1 MGRRKGVSVRQRRVS
16 AELRTWRIKRGL
28 SCKDVARALG
38 WSESK
43 VSRMETGERGLYED
57 DVSAILGF
65 LRVPAEIRQELMNLV
80 RAGNERNWHEISGD
94 DAPISRLLRDLIRFE
109 SEATAIYNFEPLLL
123 PGLVQTAEYTRTL
136 MRKSALT
143 RTGPEIESMV
153 AVRMNRQRVLDRAD
167 PPHLSLVI
175 DEMALRRTMGDPA
188 VMVGQLQHLLAA
200 SARRHISIQVL
211 PFDAEAAIAMQG
223 PLIMLDCPD
232 QPTLCFEES
241 RSTSTFLEDEELV
254 GRARLA
260 WKRLSA
266 AAHSQEDSRQLIVE
280 FASQLRGTT

>member
-28 SCKDVARALG
+28 SCKDVASALG

-80 RAGNERNWHEISGD
+80 RAGNERNWHEISG
-94 DAPISRLLRDLIRFE
+94 APNSKLLRDLTRFE
-109 SEATAIYNFEPLLL
+109 IEATAIYNFEPLLL
-123 PGLVQTAEYTRTL
+123 PGLVQTAEYARTLIRKDSSTRTEQ
-136 MRKSALT
+136 
-143 RTGPEIESMV
+143 EIESMV
-153 AVRMNRQRVLDRAD
+153 AVRINRQRVLDRAD
-167 PPHLSLVI
+167 PPHLRLI
-175 DEMALRRTMGDPA
+175 IEEMALRRSMDDPA
-188 VMVGQLQHLLAA
+188 MMMGQLQHLLAA
-200 SARRHISIQVL
+200 SARRHIRIQVL
-211 PFDAEAAIAMQG
+211 PFDAETAVAMLG
-223 PLIMLDCPD
+223 PLIILECPD
-232 QPTLCFEES
+232 QPTLCYEDS
-241 RSTSTFLEDEELV
+241 RSTSAFLEDEELI

-266 AAHSQEDSRQLIVE
+266 AAHSEEDSRQLIAE
-280 FASQLRGTT
+280 FASRLRGGM

>member
-16 AELRTWRIKRGL
+16 AELRAWRIKRGL
-28 SCKDVARALG
+28 SCKDVATALG

-43 VSRMETGERGLYED
+43 VSRMETGERGLYDD

-65 LRVPAEIRQELMNLV
+65 LRVPAEIRQELMDLV
-80 RAGNERNWHEISGD
+80 RAGVERNWHEIGG

-136 MRKSALT
+136 IRKAAPN
-143 RTGPEIESMV
+143 RTEHEIEGRVS
-153 AVRMNRQRVLDRAD
+153 VRMKRQLVLNRID
-167 PPHLSLVI
+167 PPRLSLI
-175 DEMALRRTMGDPA
+175 IEEMALRRTMDDPTM
-188 VMVGQLQHLLAA
+188 MVGQLQHLLAA

-223 PLIMLDCPD
+223 TLIMLECPD

-241 RSTSTFLEDEELV
+241 RSTSTFLEDDAFID
-254 GRARLA
+254 RARLA
-260 WKRLSA
+260 WKKLSA
-266 AAHSQEDSRQLIVE
+266 AACSEEDSRQLIAE
-280 FASQLRGTT
+280 LSSKLRGAM

>member
-80 RAGNERNWHEISGD
+80 RAGNERNWHEIGG

-109 SEATAIYNFEPLLL
+109 TEATVIYNYEPLLL
-123 PGLVQTAEYTRTL
+123 PGLAQTADYARAL
-136 MRKSALT
+136 MEAFPGRIST
-143 RTGPEIESMV
+143 EMIEGMV
-153 AVRMNRQRVLDRAD
+153 ATRMGRQRVLDRAN
-167 PPHLSLVI
+167 PPQLSLI
-175 DEMALRRTMGDPA
+175 IEEMALRRTMGAPE
-188 VMVGQLQHLLAA
+188 MMYRQLQHLLATA
-200 SARRHISIQVL
+200 ARRNVSLRVL
-211 PFDAEAAIAMQG
+211 PFDAEAAVATQG
-223 PLIMLDCPD
+223 SLIILDCPD

-241 RSTSTFLEDEELV
+241 RSTAAFLEDEEFI
-254 GRARLA
+254 GMARLA
-260 WKRLSA
+260 WKKLSVA
-266 AAHSQEDSRQLIVE
+266 AWSDEDSRQLVAE
-280 FASQLRGTT
+280 LASKLRN

>member
-57 DVSAILGF
+57 DVSAILGY
-65 LRVPAEIRQELMNLV
+65 LRVPAEIRQELMNMV
-80 RAGNERNWHEISGD
+80 RAGNERNWHEISGT
-94 DAPISRLLRDLIRFE
+94 PNSKLLRDLTRFE

-136 MRKSALT
+136 IRKATPT
-143 RTGPEIESMV
+143 RTEQEIESLV

-167 PPHLSLVI
+167 PPHLSLI
-175 DEMALRRTMGDPA
+175 IEEMALRRTMHDST
-188 VMVGQLQHLLAA
+188 MMIGQLQHLLAA
-200 SARRHISIQVL
+200 GARRHIGIQVL
-211 PFDAEAAIAMQG
+211 PFDAETAVAMLG
-223 PLIMLDCPD
+223 SLIILECPD
-232 QPTLCFEES
+232 QPTLCYEDS
-241 RSTSTFLEDEELV
+241 RSTSAFLEDELLI

-260 WKRLSA
+260 WKKLSA
-266 AAHSQEDSRQLIVE
+266 AAHTEDDSRQLIAE
-280 FASQLRGTT
+280 LARGVM

>member
-1 MGRRKGVSVRQRRVS
+1 
-16 AELRTWRIKRGL
+16 
-28 SCKDVARALG
+28 VARALG

-65 LRVPAEIRQELMNLV
+65 LRVPAEIRQELMNMV

-94 DAPISRLLRDLIRFE
+94 APISRLIRDLIRFE

-136 MRKSALT
+136 MRQAALT
-143 RTGPEIESMV
+143 RTEQEIESMV

-167 PPHLSLVI
+167 PPRLSLI
-175 DEMALRRTMGDPA
+175 IEETALRRTMDDA
-188 VMVGQLQHLLAA
+188 AMMTGQLQHLLAA

-223 PLIMLDCPD
+223 PLIMIECPD

-241 RSTSTFLEDEELV
+241 RSTTAFLEDEDLI

-260 WKRLSA
+260 WKKLSA
-266 AAHSQEDSRQLIVE
+266 AARSEEDSRQLIAE
-280 FASQLRGTT
+280 FASQLRGSK

>member
-65 LRVPAEIRQELMNLV
+65 LRVPAEIRQELMDLV
-80 RAGNERNWHEISGD
+80 RAGNERNWHEIGG

-109 SEATAIYNFEPLLL
+109 NEATAIYNYEPLLL
-123 PGLVQTAEYTRTL
+123 PGLAQTADYARAL
-136 MRKSALT
+136 MEAFPGRIST
-143 RTGPEIESMV
+143 EMIEGMV
-153 AVRMNRQRVLDRAD
+153 ATRMGRQRVLDRAN
-167 PPHLSLVI
+167 PPQLSLI
-175 DEMALRRTMGDPA
+175 IEEMALRRTMNAPE
-188 VMVGQLQHLLAA
+188 MMYRQLQHLLATA
-200 SARRHISIQVL
+200 ARRGVSLRVL
-211 PFDAEAAIAMQG
+211 PFDAEAAVATQG
-223 PLIMLDCPD
+223 SLIILDCPD

-241 RSTSTFLEDEELV
+241 RSTAAFLEDEEFI
-254 GRARLA
+254 GMARLA
-260 WKRLSA
+260 WKKLSA
-266 AAHSQEDSRQLIVE
+266 AAWSEEDSRQWIAEL
-280 FASQLRGTT
+280 AGKLRN